1 MDRSTPFPGATHAH
15 VPPTGAVC
23 PYLLAAD
30 RAWRA
35 ATPARDHRCTA
46 VTPAAVLAPDKQRRL
61 CLAVEHQGCST
72 FRAALEGHAGGA
84 GDAQAL
90 TRSGGRTPLR
100 AFARTAPL
108 VLDHG
113 RVNVT
118 MPNLRPERGVG
129 QFGLASLMGLALVAV
144 VIARVPGLT
153 PGDGRPGA
161 GGAAASPSA
170 TPGVTRPPAS
180 TDEPKPT
187 GAPAATDAPPAR
199 TLVPTEVEPSE
210 PAETTSPSASAGG
223 ETYQVRRGD
232 TLSGI
237 AGEFGTTWQA
247 LAQLNGI
254 EDPSRLKVGQ
264 ILQLP

>member
-1 MDRSTPFPGATHAH
+1 MDRSTALPGATHAQ

-35 ATPARDHRCTA
+35 ATPTRDQRCTA

-61 CLAVEHQGCST
+61 CLAAEHLGCST
-72 FRAALEGHAGGA
+72 YRAALEGHAAGA
-84 GDAQAL
+84 QDAQAL
-90 TRSGGRTPLR
+90 TRSGGRMPLR

-129 QFGLASLMGLALVAV
+129 QFGLATLMGLALVAV

-153 PGDGRPGA
+153 PGDGTSGA

-170 TPGVTRPPAS
+170 TPRVTGSSAPTTGP
-180 TDEPKPT
+180 EPT
-187 GAPAATDAPPAR
+187 GEPAATDAPVR

-210 PAETTSPSASAGG
+210 PAETESPSAGAGG

-247 LAQLNGI
+247 IAELNGI

-264 ILQLP
+264 VLQLP